1 MFNGVSHVLV
11 HSKCLFEKK
20 RKDKIGGRWPWG
32 QRTCYIQ
39 DKGKLLASWFPSFSP
54 GANIF
59 MLLEGSSLPA
69 AGTSLVRLPHTY
81 REVCKVLFLLPS
93 VLSSS
98 TPPLFKKKK
107 KKKHF
112 TEVLYNQFQPDLSLV
127 YVLVAKSSSY
137 FSTSFVWRRAAE
149 QRCTVSLSPAFWV

>member
-1 MFNGVSHVLV
+1 MALGA
-11 HSKCLFEKK
+11 
-20 RKDKIGGRWPWG
+20 KDLLYSR
-32 QRTCYIQ
+32 QRE
-39 DKGKLLASWFPSFSP
+39 APSFPVSFILSR
-54 GANIF
+54 GKYLHASSRLF
-59 MLLEGSSLPA
+59 TACGRHQLSSSSTHLEGGLQSPL
-69 AGTSLVRLPHTY
+69 
-81 REVCKVLFLLPS
+81 LLPS

-98 TPPLFKKKK
+98 TRPLFKKKK
-107 KKKHF
+107 KRF